1 MGIFSNASQVV
12 YAAAA
17 WVFGGDTTLTDQ
29 EQIQIRDCINSDK
42 TPWSVEDNDIKF
54 VNSVWAGV
62 SSLEEDGYLLSNIL
76 EAIEYE
82 FDFSLEEKYL
92 LYYCICVP
100 MNALGQGNNS
110 ADGWN
115 RANELL
121 SEMGIELDDYNRWA
135 N

>member
-1 MGIFSNASQVV
+1 MGMFSNASQVV
-12 YAAAA
+12 YAASA
-17 WVFGGDTTLTDQ
+17 WVFGGDGTL
-29 EQIQIRDCINSDK
+29 EGAEKIKIKNAINRDK
-42 TPWSVEDNDIKF
+42 TPWSIDDDDIKF
-54 VNSVWAGV
+54 VISLWKGNDFSV
-62 SSLEEDGYLLSNIL
+62 SDITD
-76 EAIEYE
+76 AIEYE

-121 SEMGIELDDYNRWA
+121 SEMGIELDDYNRWV
-135 N
+135 NFIG